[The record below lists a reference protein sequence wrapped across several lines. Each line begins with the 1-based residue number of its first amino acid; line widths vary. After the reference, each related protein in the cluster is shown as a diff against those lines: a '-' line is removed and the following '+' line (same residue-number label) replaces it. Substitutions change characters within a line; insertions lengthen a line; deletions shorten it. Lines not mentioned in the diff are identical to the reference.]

1 MKLRTLIRDVKTQH
15 EPDVEIALRE
25 LITFIIDEDRIFYIK
40 KIKKGD
46 TASSGDLLEQIDT
59 KVSTWWSRDFDKEKN
74 VVDMD
79 PVSFAVSEQ
88 IIASTII
95 AKKAKNQFTE
105 LIKYYNIRIK

>member
-1 MKLRTLIRDVKTQH
+1 MKTQH
-15 EPDVEIALRE
+15 EPDVEKALRE

-59 KVSTWWSRDFDKEKN
+59 KVSTWWSRDFDK
-74 VVDMD
+74 D

>member
-25 LITFIIDEDRIFYIK
+25 LITFIIDEDRIFYIN

-59 KVSTWWSRDFDKEKN
+59 KVSKWWSRDFDKENNK
-74 VVDMD
+74 VDME
-79 PVSFAVSEQ
+79 PVAFAVS
-88 IIASTII
+88 
-95 AKKAKNQFTE
+95 
-105 LIKYYNIRIK
+105 